1 MAKTNNKKSNLITKP
16 TLIELNNSN
25 KKKIQPFLDE
35 FLKVYNGIEFDK
47 IPQIDKDKYF
57 QYLDEVKKQEDIS
70 TKEFWQNIGHKETDT
85 ILSNSKGNLKTILV
99 GFLSQLETFTTSHK
113 SSNTLFNLFYEQLY
127 YLVLGSN
134 RPKFA
139 QEVFINKIEILPK
152 VELRFYFLDYA
163 RAYLELELKQNN
175 NENYKI
181 LHQLLKANANKQKL
195 LIDKRNKEY
204 LITKQH
210 TTQPITPQK
219 EFSRKEKIKWTKRT
233 SLLAY
238 LFYKLEAEKLIIGGT
253 IPANISSIFTGN
265 QYNEIDPKTIQ
276 KAITDYK
283 DGVKAHGKIQID
295 ELVELIKNISE
306 KLD

>member
-1 MAKTNNKKSNLITKP
+1 MAKINNKKSNLITKP

-25 KKKIQPFLDE
+25 KKEIQIQPFLDE

-57 QYLDEVKKQEDIS
+57 QYLDEVKKHDDIS

-99 GFLSQLETFTTSHK
+99 GFLSQLETFTISHK
-113 SSNTLFNLFYEQLY
+113 ESNTLFNLFYEQLY
-127 YLVLGSN
+127 YLVLGSK

-139 QEVFINKIEILPK
+139 QEVFINKLEILPK
-152 VELRFYFLDYA
+152 VELKFYFLDYA
-163 RAYLELELKQNN
+163 RVYLELELKQNN

-204 LITKQH
+204 LINKQH

-219 EFSRKEKIKWTKRT
+219 KIQPIKWQKHGT
-233 SLLAY
+233 LLAY
-238 LFYKLEAEKLIIGGT
+238 LINELKTYGFIDESNIWAICEQIFVDKKGKPIKAQTFTSMVTNYENNQTPDGRKGKPKAHTEITELIEKL
-253 IPANISSIFTGN
+253 
-265 QYNEIDPKTIQ
+265 
-276 KAITDYK
+276 
-283 DGVKAHGKIQID
+283 
-295 ELVELIKNISE
+295 
-306 KLD
+306 